1 MSVIYKQQRSLNR
14 VNKILDTAHNVLMD
28 GEINDLSIANLTKVA
43 DLKRTSTY
51 KFFTHPD
58 DIKIALIERYINE
71 LKEKL
76 ENFNVSSSE
85 HHQTLKELINEI
97 YLYFKE
103 NMSAQKIILANT
115 VNPPVDSAKLQAL
128 SNLLVNKIEAANKLP
143 NMFNKEGVFLVI
155 TQIIISVLS
164 LNLKENNELNE
175 IGTNEALRAS
185 YAYLLS
191 CTTK

>member
-1 MSVIYKQQRSLNR
+1 MSVIYKQQRSLKR

-51 KFFTHPD
+51 KFFPHPD

-76 ENFNVSSSE
+76 ENFNVGSSE

-97 YLYFKE
+97 YLFFKK
-103 NMSAQKIILANT
+103 NISAQKIILANT

>member
-1 MSVIYKQQRSLNR
+1 MAR
-14 VNKILDTAHNVLMD
+14 
-28 GEINDLSIANLTKVA
+28 
-43 DLKRTSTY
+43 LK
-51 KFFTHPD
+51 D
-58 DIKIALIERYINE
+58 
-71 LKEKL
+71 
-76 ENFNVSSSE
+76 
-85 HHQTLKELINEI
+85 
-97 YLYFKE
+97 LYFKE
-103 NMSAQKIILANT
+103 NTSAQKIILANT
-115 VNPPVDSAKLQAL
+115 VNPPIDSTKMQAL
-128 SNLLVNKIEAANKLP
+128 SNLIVNKIEAANKLP

>member
-1 MSVIYKQQRSLNR
+1 
-14 VNKILDTAHNVLMD
+14 MD

-51 KFFTHPD
+51 KFFPHPD

-76 ENFNVSSSE
+76 ENFNANSSE
-85 HHQTLKELINEI
+85 HHQTLKEIINEI

-103 NMSAQKIILANT
+103 NISAQKIILANT

-128 SNLLVNKIEAANKLP
+128 SNLLVNKIETANKLP

>member
-51 KFFTHPD
+51 KFFPHPD

-97 YLYFKE
+97 YLFCGRTSFPQIGVVTTSNFKK
-103 NMSAQKIILANT
+103 NRNFLRFPGVISGIFLIFYSLFRFIIEFVRVPDEQLGNLIL
-115 VNPPVDSAKLQAL
+115 NFSMGQIL
-128 SNLLVNKIEAANKLP
+128 S
-143 NMFNKEGVFLVI
+143 
-155 TQIIISVLS
+155 IIFFI
-164 LNLKENNELNE
+164 
-175 IGTNEALRAS
+175 IGIF
-185 YAYLLS
+185 LLS
-191 CTTK
+191 KKYETETKN

>member
-1 MSVIYKQQRSLNR
+1 M
-14 VNKILDTAHNVLMD
+14 
-28 GEINDLSIANLTKVA
+28 
-43 DLKRTSTY
+43 
-51 KFFTHPD
+51 
-58 DIKIALIERYINE
+58 
-71 LKEKL
+71 
-76 ENFNVSSSE
+76 
-85 HHQTLKELINEI
+85 
-97 YLYFKE
+97 YFKE
-103 NMSAQKIILANT
+103 NISAQKIILANT

-128 SNLLVNKIEAANKLP
+128 SNLLVNKIEATSKLP

>member
-1 MSVIYKQQRSLNR
+1 
-14 VNKILDTAHNVLMD
+14 MD

-43 DLKRTSTY
+43 DLERTSTY
-51 KFFTHPD
+51 KFFPHPD

-103 NMSAQKIILANT
+103 NISAQKIILANT